1 MDLKVQWDVLAAWIR
16 AHFKQEQGASVVEYA
31 LLLALVALACVA
43 AGWPLGSW
51 ASTTFGSFGSALSG
65 SGS

>member
-1 MDLKVQWDVLAAWIR
+1 MDIKVQWEVLAAWIR
-16 AHFKQEQGASVVEYA
+16 ARLGQERGASAVEYA
-31 LLLALVALACVA
+31 LLLVLVAIACVA

-51 ASTTFGSFGSALSG
+51 ASTTFGRFGSALSG

>member
-1 MDLKVQWDVLAAWIR
+1 MDLKVQWDTLAAWIR

-31 LLLALVALACVA
+31 LLVALVALACVA

-51 ASTTFGSFGSALSG
+51 ASSTMGTFGSVLSG
-65 SGS
+65 TGS

>member
-1 MDLKVQWDVLAAWIR
+1 MDLKVLWDTLAACIR
-16 AHFKQEQGASVVEYA
+16 VHFKQEQGASVVEYA
-31 LLLALVALACVA
+31 LLVALVALACVA

-51 ASTTFGSFGSALSG
+51 ASTTIGSFGSALVG